1 MKKRIALEN
10 EYEWYFELSE
20 PVVYYNEK
28 KVYPAVQELLFIGLV
43 DEIDRFEFDFSE
55 ISLPNLKQIN
65 IVRSRGTS
73 KQPYLFINKLQNESF
88 KNVNELNINDYSY
101 EVELQHWIS
110 KCENLEKAGFYADQ
124 IDFLPADL
132 SKTLNLSELRITQPK
147 LNQIPDTIYLCQ
159 SLESLHF
166 ENAWQITVIDDDIKN
181 LTNLKS
187 YWQDY
192 AKFTYISPYLFKLP
206 DLEELN
212 FTFTSFENPPSE
224 IFEAIKDLKQRKPH
238 LKYSSWGGDWFR
250 EIWDQV

>member
-1 MKKRIALEN
+1 MKKRIALEDEN
-10 EYEWYFELSE
+10 QWAFELSE

-28 KVYPAVQELLFIGLV
+28 KVYPKVQELHFMGLV
-43 DEIDRFEFDFSE
+43 YEIDRFEFDLSE

-65 IVRSRGTS
+65 IMRSHGTS
-73 KQPYLFINKLQNESF
+73 MQPYLFINKLQDESF
-88 KNVNELNINDYSY
+88 KNVNSLIILDESG
-101 EVELQHWIS
+101 EVELQQWIS
-110 KCENLEKAGFYADQ
+110 KCENLKEAGFYVDQ

-132 SKTLNLSELRITQPK
+132 SKTLNLSDLRITQPK

-166 ENAWQITVIDDDIKN
+166 ENAWQITVINDDIKN

-187 YWQDY
+187 YVHVH
-192 AKFTYISPYLFKLP
+192 ASFTYISPNFFRLP
-206 DLEELN
+206 NLETIN
-212 FTFTSFENPPSE
+212 FSFTSFKNPPSE

-238 LKYSSWGGDWFR
+238 FKYSSQGGDWFQ